1 MERSILLINEVIWQT
16 SQSGKSGGMT
26 DTGDGGC
33 GGCGGTCEDEDNS
46 ASTEAG

>member
-1 MERSILLINEVIWQT
+1 MERSILFINEVIWQT

-26 DTGDGGC
+26 DTGGGGC
-33 GGCGGTCEDEDNS
+33 IGTCEDEDNS